1 MEEGLL
7 GVNDKGV
14 RNPEQLDQP
23 PVQAQALVSFEDE
36 ALVRPALTEEYGGR
50 VVLRVRECDFESAI
64 LFLVHRAH
72 FERDIKSQDFLS
84 LELTSYIF
92 FLSYI
97 CKCDTSV
104 RDLLM
109 VQVRLQ

>member
-23 PVQAQALVSFEDE
+23 PVQAQALVSFEDK

-50 VVLRVRECDFESAI
+50 VVLRVRGAK
-64 LFLVHRAH
+64 VRQ
-72 FERDIKSQDFLS
+72 ERMDYLHKQCNY
-84 LELTSYIF
+84 E
-92 FLSYI
+92 
-97 CKCDTSV
+97 K
-104 RDLLM
+104 
-109 VQVRLQ
+109 